1 MLGVCLG
8 MQGLVTAYG
17 GTVDRDEP
25 AHGDVA
31 RINHDGRGVFAG
43 LPQDFEAVRYHSL
56 AATTLPSSLVATAWS
71 ADGVVMGV
79 RHRSLPLEGVQF
91 HPESILSSCGLELI
105 ANFLAMNEPTA
116 FFREVAAA
124 HRRCFWL
131 DGGGAREWSGRR
143 SLIGWLD
150 EDDVSL
156 TYDAARR
163 VVTRHA
169 GGESSVV
176 GDDIF
181 EVLEASMGPGEQ
193 WFGYFGYACR
203 PDLPARP
210 DPALPDAVW
219 MRARNVRVFEHGA
232 GLSESPADRGL
243 PHVSG
248 VATPD
253 TCATPLT
260 SAYADAFAD
269 VQEQLRAGN
278 SYEVNLTYRLTR
290 DEPIS
295 PAEAYVRLRELNPA
309 PYAGFLQHDV
319 GGHEAW
325 LLSSSPE
332 RYALIT
338 PDRTLQTKPIKGTT
352 PRGSTTAED
361 EALRE
366 QLASDPKTR
375 AENLMIV
382 DLLRNDLAMVCEV
395 GSVEV
400 PALMQVES
408 YESVHQLVSTVS
420 GRLRDD
426 VSTIAALR
434 ALFPAGSMTGAP
446 KLRTMEIIEEVEDS
460 ARGVYAGA
468 FGWISGDGP
477 ADLGVVIRSLMTAGD
492 GRWSLGTGGGITVR
506 SDLDDEW
513 AEAGWKAARLLSVF
527 DS

>member
-1 MLGVCLG
+1 MSG
-8 MQGLVTAYG
+8 
-17 GTVDRDEP
+17 
-25 AHGDVA
+25 A
-31 RINHDGRGVFAG
+31 R
-43 LPQDFEAVRYHSL
+43 
-56 AATTLPSSLVATAWS
+56 TT
-71 ADGVVMGV
+71 G
-79 RHRSLPLEGVQF
+79 
-91 HPESILSSCGLELI
+91 
-105 ANFLAMNEPTA
+105 PTA
-116 FFREVAAA
+116 FFGAVAAE

-156 TYDAARR
+156 TFDAAARQ
-163 VVTRHA
+163 VTRHA
-169 GGESSVV
+169 GGRSEVV

-181 EVLEASMGPGEQ
+181 GVLESSMSPGEQ

-219 MRARNVRVFEHGA
+219 MRARHVRVFEHGA
-232 GLSESPADRGL
+232 PVESPDIRGL
-243 PHVSG
+243 PQVSG

-253 TCATPLT
+253 TRETPLT
-260 SAYADAFAD
+260 GAPPEYAAAFAA

-278 SYEVNLTYRLTR
+278 SYEVNLTYRLAQNAA
-290 DEPIS
+290 EH
-295 PAEAYVRLRELNPA
+295 PAAAYLRLRDLNPA

-319 GGHEAW
+319 DGHRAW

-352 PRGSTTAED
+352 PRGATPDED
-361 EALRE
+361 EALRAS
-366 QLASDPKTR
+366 LARDPKTR

-382 DLLRNDLAMVCEV
+382 DLLRNDLATVCEI

-408 YESVHQLVSTVS
+408 YQSVHQLVSTVS

-426 VSTIAALR
+426 VSTVGALR

-446 KLRTMEIIEEVEDS
+446 KLRTMQIIEEVEES
-460 ARGVYAGA
+460 PRGVYAGA

-492 GRWSLGTGGGITVR
+492 GHWTLGTGGGITVR

-513 AEAGWKAARLLSVF
+513 AESRWKAERLLSVF
-527 DS
+527 DSD